1 MHIFKDFDIISN
13 IDLTIYRAS
22 QIILDHLQDLTLKY
36 AHNNQKCFLQA
47 HFYIRLTQFFKMIR
61 SS

>member
-36 AHNNQKCFLQA
+36 AHNNQKSFLHA